1 MCSFYGKVEPLDWLV
16 KEGININ
23 EQNQDGNTPLHLA
36 SIKNHVEV
44 MKKLINLKASPH
56 IINK

>member
-1 MCSFYGKVEPLDWLV
+1 M
-16 KEGININ
+16 
-23 EQNQDGNTPLHLA
+23 DGNTPLHLA

-44 MKKLINLKASPH
+44 IKKLINLKASPH